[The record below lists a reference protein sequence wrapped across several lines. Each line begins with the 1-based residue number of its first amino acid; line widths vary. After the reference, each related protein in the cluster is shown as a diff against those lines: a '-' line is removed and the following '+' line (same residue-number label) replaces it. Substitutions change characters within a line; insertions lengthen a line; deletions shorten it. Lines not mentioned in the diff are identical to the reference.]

1 MEIIM
6 TDKNIDKRPIF
17 PKRAI
22 VTAGMPYG
30 NKNLHFGHIG
40 GVFVPADI
48 FARFLRDRIG
58 PENVIFISGTDC
70 YGSAIEI
77 SFTNEV
83 NHSKFSGNIFDYI
96 LRNHNAQKKAL
107 NEFQIS
113 LDFFG
118 ASAIGEA
125 AKIHKELSQSIFDV
139 LYQKNFLK
147 LESNYQYYDEKFDTF
162 LNGRQVVGHCPIQGC
177 KSEIA
182 YADECSLGHQ
192 YNPSELINPISIL
205 SGETPKQVPVKNW
218 YFDLPSFSKFIKEHI
233 SEIENDDRTREVLAR
248 IINDYLKK
256 PSIYIKKDLYYEI
269 KDIHLLPEH
278 IINEEEGK
286 QSLCIIFNTLKER
299 EKAVRFFD
307 DLKIRYR
314 TGKTV
319 VPLRISGN
327 VNWGIPVP
335 VKDGINNLTFWV
347 WPESLWAPISFTKYF
362 LKENKNDNDWEKWW
376 KCKDSNIYQ
385 FIGEDNIYFYGIAE
399 TGLFHAIDKN
409 LNLPIIVPNH
419 HLLYGNAK
427 ASSSSENKPPTAEE
441 LLSYYTPEQLR
452 LHFMNMNL
460 GKRSVNFTP
469 KAALG
474 TDGFDDVLHEGN
486 LLTNIFNRLVR
497 SGFYTVQKYNNGIY
511 PLGNVSPIIKLKS
524 DDVIYKYESYMAT
537 FSFNKIYELLN
548 KYLRESN
555 KYWAEKSRDACID
568 NILQLLIDIFHIVRV
583 ATTLFHPIAPYGC
596 EMIRDYLGVDDRIWN
611 WKYIFESLD
620 YFIDKNHSFKPLPP
634 HTDFFQKHNSQL
646 KAKD

>member
-1 MEIIM
+1 M

-269 KDIHLLPEH
+269 KDI
-278 IINEEEGK
+278 
-286 QSLCIIFNTLKER
+286 
-299 EKAVRFFD
+299 
-307 DLKIRYR
+307 
-314 TGKTV
+314 
-319 VPLRISGN
+319 
-327 VNWGIPVP
+327 
-335 VKDGINNLTFWV
+335 
-347 WPESLWAPISFTKYF
+347 
-362 LKENKNDNDWEKWW
+362 
-376 KCKDSNIYQ
+376 
-385 FIGEDNIYFYGIAE
+385 
-399 TGLFHAIDKN
+399 LF
-409 LNLPIIVPNH
+409 
-419 HLLYGNAK
+419 
-427 ASSSSENKPPTAEE
+427 
-441 LLSYYTPEQLR
+441 
-452 LHFMNMNL
+452 
-460 GKRSVNFTP
+460 
-469 KAALG
+469 
-474 TDGFDDVLHEGN
+474 
-486 LLTNIFNRLVR
+486 
-497 SGFYTVQKYNNGIY
+497 
-511 PLGNVSPIIKLKS
+511 
-524 DDVIYKYESYMAT
+524 
-537 FSFNKIYELLN
+537 
-548 KYLRESN
+548 
-555 KYWAEKSRDACID
+555 
-568 NILQLLIDIFHIVRV
+568 
-583 ATTLFHPIAPYGC
+583 
-596 EMIRDYLGVDDRIWN
+596 
-611 WKYIFESLD
+611 
-620 YFIDKNHSFKPLPP
+620 
-634 HTDFFQKHNSQL
+634 
-646 KAKD
+646 